1 LAASAA
7 EILIVEDDEVIM
19 GTLAYNLSRN
29 GFGVSQ
35 ATSGAEALRMAR
47 KLRPDLIL
55 LDIMLPGESGIE
67 VCERIRERDQ
77 GVMIVMI
84 TAKDA
89 EEDKVR
95 GFEAGADDYVT
106 KPFGMKELV
115 ARINANLK
123 RSETGGRGKIIEAGD
138 LQLDTK
144 NFTAS
149 VAGEPLDLRL
159 KEFELL
165 AALAST
171 PGELRSREELAKE
184 VWGHAGVGSS
194 RTIDVHIRRIRA
206 SLEERSSYEFIHT
219 ARGLGY
225 RFEAKSRA
233 KQGPSPHAGSRGWR
247 WSGKRA
253 PARQPRRAAEGQ
265 QDPARLRGER
275 LPRAQDPR
283 YQPQAPRR
291 EPRRDPRRRPRPGA
305 PVRRPAQK
313 RDRAPRPTH
322 HGPAGPRQARKPGA
336 DRLSRRRGRARRADD
351 RAGPHEAG
359 SPAKKDITLQWK
371 RFGKAAQYTVRGDET
386 QLTSMFTNLVENA
399 VKYTPAGG
407 RVEVIGGS
415 RARR

>member
-1 LAASAA
+1 LATSAA

-123 RSETGGRGKIIEAGD
+123 RGETGGRGKIIEAGD

-225 RFEAKSRA
+225 RFEAKSRSQTGA
-233 KQGPSPHAGSRGWR
+233 FAT
-247 WSGKRA
+247 
-253 PARQPRRAAEGQ
+253 
-265 QDPARLRGER
+265 
-275 LPRAQDPR
+275 
-283 YQPQAPRR
+283 RR
-291 EPRRDPRRRPRPGA
+291 E
-305 PVRRPAQK
+305 
-313 RDRAPRPTH
+313 
-322 HGPAGPRQARKPGA
+322 
-336 DRLSRRRGRARRADD
+336 
-351 RAGPHEAG
+351 
-359 SPAKKDITLQWK
+359 
-371 RFGKAAQYTVRGDET
+371 
-386 QLTSMFTNLVENA
+386 
-399 VKYTPAGG
+399 
-407 RVEVIGGS
+407 
-415 RARR
+415 

>member
-1 LAASAA
+1 MNEACESSIYTGCSPWPDPTGVNALITSTA

-19 GTLAYNLSRN
+19 DTLAYNLSRN

-35 ATSGAEALRMAR
+35 ATGGADALRLAR

-77 GVMIVMI
+77 SVMIVMI

-123 RSETGGRGKIIEAGD
+123 RSTTLQEGRGKILEAGD
-138 LQLDTK
+138 LRLDTK
-144 NFTAS
+144 NFTTH
-149 VAGEPLDLRL
+149 VKDEPLNLRL

-165 AALAST
+165 ASLADR
-171 PGELRSREELAKE
+171 PGELKNREELAKE

-206 SLEERSSYEFIHT
+206 SLAHSDYEYIHT

-225 RFEAKSRA
+225 RFEA
-233 KQGPSPHAGSRGWR
+233 
-247 WSGKRA
+247 
-253 PARQPRRAAEGQ
+253 
-265 QDPARLRGER
+265 
-275 LPRAQDPR
+275 
-283 YQPQAPRR
+283 
-291 EPRRDPRRRPRPGA
+291 RP
-305 PVRRPAQK
+305 K
-313 RDRAPRPTH
+313 
-322 HGPAGPRQARKPGA
+322 
-336 DRLSRRRGRARRADD
+336 
-351 RAGPHEAG
+351 
-359 SPAKKDITLQWK
+359 
-371 RFGKAAQYTVRGDET
+371 GD
-386 QLTSMFTNLVENA
+386 
-399 VKYTPAGG
+399 
-407 RVEVIGGS
+407 
-415 RARR
+415 